1 MHFFEIVSPFN
12 YEGQHFGEKMA
23 SFKCKGQ
30 RFLKKVPDYKCKE
43 MHFFKK
49 MVLSAFNNI
58 LQSRYCFQSKSEN
71 RYKFLVSG
79 ITPFRHSNISI
90 RYHQNTPK
98 AGFPR
103 RNYWARIP

>member
-12 YEGQHFGEKMA
+12 YEGQHFWEKMA

-49 MVLSAFNNI
+49 MALSAFNNI
-58 LQSRYCFQSKSEN
+58 LQSRYCFQGKSEN
-71 RYKFLVSG
+71 SYNFLVSG
-79 ITPFRHSNISI
+79 ITPFRHSNTLSLE
-90 RYHQNTPK
+90 HS
-98 AGFPR
+98 
-103 RNYWARIP
+103 